1 MTKNALIADHL
12 SFDGLAHG
20 FFGRAG
26 GMSPAPFDSLNVATS
41 QGDSADNVT
50 QNLSIIARELGVH
63 SARFGLLNQTHSID
77 VVTFDGKADWNNRP
91 IADGIVSNVP
101 GTAIG
106 IQTADCGPVLFCDP
120 DNKVIGACHA
130 GWKGA
135 VGGIVHR
142 TLEAMEAIG
151 ADRHKI
157 HAVLGPCIHPENYEV
172 GDTFKQNVLD
182 KWPELEGHFPY
193 PAGTTTPHFDLPGTI
208 MHQLESAHLHTA
220 ASLNICTYANS
231 ETYFSHR
238 KATHLGVK
246 TGRQLSAIAIL

>member
-1 MTKNALIADHL
+1 MTKIALEADHL
-12 SFDGLAHG
+12 SFDGIAHG

-26 GMSPAPFDSLNVATS
+26 GVSPAPFDSLNISTS
-41 QGDSADNVT
+41 QGDSPENVT
-50 QNLSIIARELGVH
+50 QNLCIIAKELGTDPTH
-63 SARFGLLNQTHSID
+63 FGLLKQVHSID
-77 VVTFDGKADWNNRP
+77 VVTFDGKADWSNRP
-91 IADGIVSNVP
+91 NADGMVSNVP

-142 TLEAMEAIG
+142 TLDAMEAIG
-151 ADRHKI
+151 ANRHKI

-172 GDTFKQNVLD
+172 GDEFKQNVLRD
-182 KWPELEGHFPY
+182 WPELEGHFPY
-193 PAGTTTPHFDLPGTI
+193 PPGATKPHFDLPGTI

-220 ASLNICTYANS
+220 VNLNICTYANN

-238 KATHLGVK
+238 KATHLGAK

>member
-1 MTKNALIADHL
+1 MTDIAQKADHL
-12 SFDGLAHG
+12 SFDGITHG

-26 GMSPAPFDSLNVATS
+26 GVSPAPFDSLNVS
-41 QGDSADNVT
+41 IKQGDSQENVT
-50 QNLSIIARELGVH
+50 ANLTIIADQLGIQPGN
-63 SARFGLLNQTHSID
+63 FGLLKQVHSIN
-77 VVTFDGKADWNNRP
+77 VVQFDGKADWDNRP
-91 IADGIVSNVP
+91 EADGIVSNVP

-142 TLEAMEAIG
+142 TLDAMEELG
-151 ADRHKI
+151 ANRHKI

-172 GDTFKQNVLD
+172 GDEFKANVLKD
-182 KWPELEGHFPY
+182 WPELEGHFPY
-193 PAGTTTPHFDLPGTI
+193 PPGATKPHFDLPGTI
-208 MHQLESAHLHTA
+208 VHQLESAHLHTA
-220 ASLNICTYANS
+220 AHLDICTYANN

-238 KATHLGVK
+238 KATHLDTK